1 MTKQYPG
8 QYDLLMVL
16 PDICRPYY
24 LTLTPEQQR
33 TVKAEIIAAIK
44 YAIDITKI
52 EDWKY
57 APDKISA
64 DDNGYK
70 PEDQIRQELE
80 VQIYDL
86 GLNGKRLSVQPT
98 PTPILLGYDKQ
109 YDCEISCHHVYS
121 LHIAEPSGPFVPWI
135 IPSTTYPQV
144 VMEMRVS
151 LMWEYDSK
159 VAYKGGGILYP
170 AKAQASARTAGV
182 KRSARG
188 AKAGPR
194 TARRKPANK

>member
-1 MTKQYPG
+1 MTKQYDG

-33 TVKAEIIAAIK
+33 TVKAEVIAALK
-44 YAIDITKI
+44 YAIDITKL
-52 EDWKY
+52 EDWQWEE
-57 APDKISA
+57 DKISA
-64 DDNGYK
+64 DDYGYK

-80 VQIYDL
+80 VLVYDL

-98 PTPILLGYDKQ
+98 PAPVYLGYDKQ

-121 LHIAEPSGPFVPWI
+121 LHIAEPSGPFIPWI

-151 LMWEYDSK
+151 LMWEYDS
-159 VAYKGGGILYP
+159 AYALKGGGILYP
-170 AKAQASARTAGV
+170 EKTRVGARTAGV
-182 KRSARG
+182 KASTRG

-194 TARRKPANK
+194 TARKKPANK